1 MAVTL
6 TINGQSIQAAS
17 GISLFDQAEAMGI
30 DVPTSCRKQGKCK
43 ECMVEVVEGM
53 SDLSPLAEP
62 ERHLKGNFR
71 LSCQTFVTAEY
82 GHVRCHTMRRGTMR
96 IERQAFGL
104 PMREGELKLDPAVTR
119 DGDRILIDGVE
130 VERSTG
136 PIHGMAMD
144 LGTTTVVLRLVDLET
159 GELIADTSFENP
171 QRFGG
176 SEVMSRIAY
185 DTEHPGR
192 LLMRTLAG
200 YLSHAIEKFPVDP
213 KTIYEMVVV
222 GNSTMRDLFF
232 RQNVHS
238 IGQSPYRSITEIEM
252 AEGCQPSP
260 TAQPGVRHMIFNRV
274 IKPRQD

>member
-1 MAVTL
+1 
-6 TINGQSIQAAS
+6 
-17 GISLFDQAEAMGI
+17 
-30 DVPTSCRKQGKCK
+30 
-43 ECMVEVVEGM
+43 
-53 SDLSPLAEP
+53 
-62 ERHLKGNFR
+62 
-71 LSCQTFVTAEY
+71 
-82 GHVRCHTMRRGTMR
+82 MR
-96 IERQAFGL
+96 IERHALGL
-104 PMREGELKLDPAVTR
+104 PAATRPFELDPAVTR

-136 PIHGMAMD
+136 PIHGIAMD
-144 LGTTTVVLRLVDLET
+144 LGTTTVVLRLIDLET

-232 RQNVHS
+232 RQSVYS
-238 IGQSPYRSITEIEM
+238 IGQSPYQSITEIEM
-252 AEGCQPSP
+252 AEGKRTTTSLTQ
-260 TAQPGVRHMIFNRV
+260 TRAAQPVADSSAGARVRRSDHQRTCGRGRCGVHAGGGSGA
-274 IKPRQD
+274 